1 MSESKKRSLKS
12 VALAVQQNKNEVTA
26 KKVGNI
32 KTFEGRV
39 KWANVINNENT
50 QKMLTWKN
58 LKKHWWKTQRGSLKS
73 KTGVF

>member
-1 MSESKKRSLKS
+1 MLGRSVRLEMSESKKRSLKS

-39 KWANVINNENT
+39 K
-50 QKMLTWKN
+50 
-58 LKKHWWKTQRGSLKS
+58 
-73 KTGVF
+73 